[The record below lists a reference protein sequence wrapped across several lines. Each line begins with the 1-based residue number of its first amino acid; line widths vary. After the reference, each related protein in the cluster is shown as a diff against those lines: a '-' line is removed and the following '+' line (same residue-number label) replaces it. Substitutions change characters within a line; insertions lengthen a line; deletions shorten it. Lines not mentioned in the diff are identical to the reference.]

1 MAAILEI
8 SGHIEMILTLKW
20 HVYHQ
25 ILKNGGHIEILHGP
39 RYFPAGGPL
48 KNICTKICCLYHN
61 LKDSYTYLFRY
72 NDEFLCILV
81 INVHEQHARG

>member
-48 KNICTKICCLYHN
+48 
-61 LKDSYTYLFRY
+61 
-72 NDEFLCILV
+72 
-81 INVHEQHARG
+81 